1 MALVAD
7 PVLARLTDYI
17 TEPPLFSASAYRI
30 ARLSL
35 LDSLG
40 CAMLALDAPECRR
53 LLGPLAA
60 PPAEPDAPAAAPDAA
75 RAPGTARVPGTALAL
90 DPVTAA
96 FNTGTLI
103 RWLDYNDTWL
113 AAEWGHPS
121 DNLGAL
127 LAAAQMRGLTVRDLL
142 AAQIQAYEI
151 QGILALQN
159 SFNRLGLDHVILVRI
174 ASAGVAARLL
184 GGTPEQ
190 VLAALSHAFLD
201 GGALRTYRHGA
212 TTGSRKSW
220 AAGDATSRGL
230 WLALLALRG
239 EMGYPAALSA
249 PRWGF
254 QDVVLRG
261 AELRLDQPLGCYVA
275 ENILFKVGFP
285 AEFHGQTAVEA
296 AFTLHPQV
304 APRAGEVAEII
315 IHTQESA
322 LRIIDKQGPLTTPA
336 ARDHCL
342 QYMVAVALLYG
353 ELRSEHYRDASAADP
368 RIDCLRERTTVYE
381 DARYSAAY
389 LEPER
394 ARHRQPPPGALLRR
408 HADPRGGGGIPARP
422 SAPARR
428 GGAALESQVRAQH
441 RRAVLTTPRRRHSA
455 PVGRPGAHRP
465 AARRPARRP
474 PYPVAPPRG
483 ADSAGGGAGTR
494 IRRMPPTTNNTA
506 MLSTPMLESP
516 VT

>member
-1 MALVAD
+1 MVTGAD
-7 PVLARLTDYI
+7 PVLARIADYLAA
-17 TEPPLFSASAYRI
+17 PPAFSALAYRT
-30 ARLSL
+30 ARMSL

-40 CAMLALDAPECRR
+40 CALLALDAPECRR

-60 PPAEPDAPAAAPDAA
+60 PAPPTGTPAAARGATPAPGAA
-75 RAPGTARVPGTALAL
+75 SAPASARLPGGPPVPGAGIAAGAESAPGTVRVPGTALAL

-127 LAAAQMRGLTVRDLL
+127 LAAAQMRGLSVRDLL

-151 QGILALQN
+151 QGILALRN

-239 EMGYPAALSA
+239 EMGYPGALSA

-261 AELRLDQPLGCYVA
+261 AEVRLDQPLGCYVA

-296 AFTLHPQV
+296 AFALHPEV
-304 APRAGEVAEII
+304 ARRAAEVAEIV

-322 LRIIDKQGPLTTPA
+322 MRIIDKQGPLTTPA

-342 QYMVAVALLYG
+342 QYMVAVALLFG
-353 ELRSEHYRDASAADP
+353 ELRGEHYRAAAAADP
-368 RIDCLRERTTVYE
+368 RIDFLRERTSVHE
-381 DARYSAAY
+381 DPRYSEAY
-389 LEPER
+389 L
-394 ARHRQPPPGALLRR
+394 
-408 HADPRGGGGIPARP
+408 D
-422 SAPARR
+422 PARR
-428 GGAALESQVRAQH
+428 AIGNRVQVRF
-441 RRAVLTTPRRRHSA
+441 RDGTSTSPVAVEYPLGHPRRRAEAEPHLAAKFARNVARLPA
-455 PVGRPGAHRP
+455 PR
-465 AARRPARRP
+465 AAAVRRLWDAPERTDRLTVDQLLARL
-474 PYPVAPPRG
+474 AP
-483 ADSAGGGAGTR
+483 
-494 IRRMPPTTNNTA
+494 
-506 MLSTPMLESP
+506 
-516 VT
+516 

>member
-296 AFTLHPQV
+296 AFALHAEV

-322 LRIIDKQGPLTTPA
+322 VRIIDKQGPLTTPA

-368 RIDCLRERTTVYE
+368 RIDVLRERTTVYE

-389 LEPER
+389 LDPNER
-394 ARHRQPPPGALLRR
+394 AIGNRL
-408 HADPRGGGGIPARP
+408 
-422 SAPARR
+422 
-428 GGAALESQVRAQH
+428 QVRFGDGT
-441 RRAVLTTPRRRHSA
+441 RTRAVAVEYPLGHPRRRAEAEPHLKA
-455 PVGRPGAHRP
+455 KFERNI
-465 AARRPARRP
+465 AARFSPHRA
-474 PYPVAPPRG
+474 A
-483 ADSAGGGAGTR
+483 A
-494 IRRMPPTTNNTA
+494 IRRLWDDPEHTDR
-506 MLSTPMLESP
+506 LLVDQLVDQLVEHLTP
-516 VT
+516 